1 MPEKFGYDNRRA
13 HFSSM
18 ILSEQMTRDEA
29 LARVAEKPYEDSE
42 IEHDL
47 EYFANKLGITVA
59 EFRRIMAGENKSY
72 RDYAN
77 RNWLI
82 SLGNSV
88 LRAVGAQKILIR

>member
-29 LARVAEKPYEDSE
+29 LARISEKAYNESE

-47 EYFANKLGITVA
+47 EYFANKLGISVA

-88 LRAVGAQKILIR
+88 LSAVGVQKTLIR